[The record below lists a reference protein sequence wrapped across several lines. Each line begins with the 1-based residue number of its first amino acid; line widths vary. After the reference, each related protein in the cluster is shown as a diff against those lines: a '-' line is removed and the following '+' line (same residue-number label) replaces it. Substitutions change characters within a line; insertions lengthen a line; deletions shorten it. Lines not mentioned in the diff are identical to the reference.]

1 MGETMS
7 RDDILAQFGSLLD
20 RRGLTGDYTPETQLS
35 DIGFRSLD
43 FSELSI
49 RIEEQHGQDLNF
61 DAALLRRIETVD
73 DVIRFFEV
81 ATTP

>member
-1 MGETMS
+1 VT
-7 RDDILAQFGSLLD
+7 RDAIFAQFGSLLE
-20 RRGLTGDYTPETQLS
+20 RRGLSSEYQPDTPLD

-49 RIEEQHGQDLNF
+49 RIEEEHGQDLNF

-73 DVIRFFEV
+73 DVVGFFEV
-81 ATTP
+81 ATAP

>member
-1 MGETMS
+1 MTRE
-7 RDDILAQFGSLLD
+7 DILVQFGSLLE
-20 RRGLTGDYTPETQLS
+20 RRGLSKEYESETPLR
-35 DIGFRSLD
+35 DLGFRSLD

-49 RIEEQHGQDLNF
+49 RIEEEYGQDLNF

-73 DVIRFFEV
+73 DVVGFFEA

>member
-1 MGETMS
+1 VT
-7 RDDILAQFGSLLD
+7 RDDILVQFGSLLE
-20 RRGLTGDYTPETQLS
+20 RRGLKGDYESETPLS

-49 RIEEQHGQDLNF
+49 RIEEEYGSDLNF
-61 DAALLRRIETVD
+61 DAALLRRIETVN
-73 DVIRFFEV
+73 DVVGFFEA

>member
-1 MGETMS
+1 MTRE
-7 RDDILAQFGSLLD
+7 DILSQFGSLLE
-20 RRGLTGDYTPETQLS
+20 RRGLSSEYESETPLR

-73 DVIRFFEV
+73 DVVGFFEV